1 LAAVIFVEQFLAERD
16 FMTEARSKGRPPPPT
31 ADELPRPALATALL
45 LAVVAAFGLHALFV
59 SGPAMR
65 EAAEAQ
71 LARIIAD
78 EDRDVCGQFGMR
90 PGTAQF
96 ADCSRELATVRQKQS
111 DRDRATA
118 ASVL

>member
-16 FMTEARSKGRPPPPT
+16 FMTEARSKGRPPPRT
-31 ADELPRPALATALL
+31 ADELPCPALATALL

-71 LARIIAD
+71 LARVIAD
-78 EDRDVCGQFGMR
+78 EDRVGMR

-111 DRDRATA
+111 DRDRAAA